1 MKHKLSISISE
12 ETLLA
17 LFEKIRQSKGDLR
30 SKSHA
35 VEVAV
40 KRFVEGQQ

>member
-1 MKHKLSISISE
+1 MKHKLSITMSE

-40 KRFVEGQQ
+40 KRFVSE